1 MFDSHYSIVESS
13 LFIAQR
19 DIINPDVRRMDQILD
34 GVMWGLGQ
42 NPEQLF
48 HISGRLW
55 LAKTELFPDAPGLRV
70 WFKLDGDQVELLAI
84 EKIDGVF
91 SS

>member
-19 DIINPDVRRMDQILD
+19 DIINPDVRR
-34 GVMWGLGQ
+34 
-42 NPEQLF
+42 
-48 HISGRLW
+48 
-55 LAKTELFPDAPGLRV
+55 RV

-84 EKIDGVF
+84 EKIDGV
-91 SS
+91 SSS